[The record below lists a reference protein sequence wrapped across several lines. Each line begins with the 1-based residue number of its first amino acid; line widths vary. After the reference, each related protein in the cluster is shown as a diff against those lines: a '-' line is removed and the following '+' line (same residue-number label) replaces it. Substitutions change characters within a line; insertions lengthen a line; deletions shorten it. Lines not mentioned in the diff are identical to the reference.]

1 MFIVFSHENYNS
13 TTSPIIS
20 KIFEHCLRIVFSPFL
35 TTSRFQFGFKKNSS
49 TVHALFTLKESINYY
64 VERGS
69 NVFCSFL
76 DASKAFDRLVHA
88 GLFIKLMK
96 KRVPM
101 VFIILIVYWYDEL
114 YCRVR
119 WDDQYSPWFNLLA
132 GVRQGGILSPD
143 FYCLYVDELVK
154 ILSELNVGCYI
165 KHVFVNALMYAD
177 DMALISPSLRG
188 LQKLLHS
195 CESYCNEWDICLNPK
210 KSRNLY
216 YGKRRSHLCTL
227 RLNGKEIEW
236 ADRWTYLGIDLV
248 SHLRFDC
255 CIKEKIKKFYKC
267 ANAIFRVEGR
277 SNDLTMLR
285 LIESHCISI
294 LTYGIEIITIA
305 NRDMRRQLRV
315 AYNSVFRRIF
325 NYRSFQSV
333 RELQSF
339 LDRPKWEALVE
350 KRTRNFE
357 QKIKNNSFLNAI
369 FPFHSTNL

>member
-1 MFIVFSHENYNS
+1 
-13 TTSPIIS
+13 
-20 KIFEHCLRIVFSPFL
+20 
-35 TTSRFQFGFKKNSS
+35 
-49 TVHALFTLKESINYY
+49 
-64 VERGS
+64 
-69 NVFCSFL
+69 
-76 DASKAFDRLVHA
+76 
-88 GLFIKLMK
+88 
-96 KRVPM
+96 M

-227 RLNGKEIEW
+227 RLNGKVRCTRKAEFGRII
-236 ADRWTYLGIDLV
+236 DGGSLGAVLHV
-248 SHLRFDC
+248 YNG
-255 CIKEKIKKFYKC
+255 KIASEGLGESPREYK
-267 ANAIFRVEGR
+267 NA
-277 SNDLTMLR
+277 TK
-285 LIESHCISI
+285 
-294 LTYGIEIITIA
+294 LTY
-305 NRDMRRQLRV
+305 
-315 AYNSVFRRIF
+315 
-325 NYRSFQSV
+325 
-333 RELQSF
+333 
-339 LDRPKWEALVE
+339 
-350 KRTRNFE
+350 
-357 QKIKNNSFLNAI
+357 
-369 FPFHSTNL
+369 